1 MQITDTPIAD
11 LKIISPDVFADKRGF
26 FTELYNEERYQSF
39 GIKNKFVQDNL
50 SKSCYGVVRGL
61 HFQKGSSAQAKLVQ
75 VIMGKVWDVAVDLRP
90 GSSTYGQWYGV
101 ELSGDNHLQ
110 YLIPRGF
117 AHGFLVLSPEAVFTY
132 KVDNTYVPESEASLQ
147 WNDPQVAIE
156 WPINPEEVILS
167 EKDLK
172 KALPL
177 SEAEVF
183 E

>member
-26 FTELYNEERYQSF
+26 FTELYNEERYRSL
-39 GIKNKFVQDNL
+39 GITNKFVQDNL

-61 HFQKGSSAQAKLVQ
+61 HFQRGSSAQAKLVQ

-90 GSSTYGQWYGV
+90 GSATYGQWYGV

-117 AHGFLVLSPEAVFTY
+117 AHGFSVLSDIAIFSYKCDNLYDKQSEGGIVFDDST
-132 KVDNTYVPESEASLQ
+132 L
-147 WNDPQVAIE
+147 AID
-156 WPINPEEVILS
+156 WKIP
-167 EKDLK
+167 KDKMIVSPKDMELK
-172 KALPL
+172 PFSML
-177 SEAEVF
+177 EI
-183 E
+183 